1 MFAFK
6 LASSVLVFVAVLG
19 MVGCAGVVGGSL
31 PGSPGAAALLETTP
45 VAIDFGDIATGTTAK
60 QSVSVFNSGP
70 SSVKITAVTAQG
82 TGFSVTAGSL
92 PVSVASGASAHLV
105 VEFSP
110 KADGKVQG
118 QLSIES
124 NAHNSIIVMGLQGT
138 GASKLLDVTPSS
150 AQFGNVPVGTDMSQT
165 IRVRAAAG
173 EVVIDR
179 VTVGGSWFSFSGPHM
194 PVKLSQG
201 QSISLTA
208 AFRPNTVGGASGSIA
223 VESDATDSPLRV
235 PLTGAGVKAMV
246 KLSATP
252 ASLSFGSVKDGTT
265 ETKTVTLK
273 STGNANAD
281 ISHIS
286 ISGSAFKVSGAGTGT
301 ILKPGQT
308 LDLAVTFRPSQSGN
322 IGGTLDIASD
332 ALNSPLRVP
341 LAGSGTTSQTVH
353 SVDLRW
359 SASTSSSVVG
369 YNVYRGGKAAGPY
382 AKLNGTVDSST
393 SYRDTSVSSGH
404 TYYYVV
410 ASVSSKGIQSTF
422 SSAVA
427 VTIP

>member
-1 MFAFK
+1 M
-6 LASSVLVFVAVLG
+6 
-19 MVGCAGVVGGSL
+19 
-31 PGSPGAAALLETTP
+31 
-45 VAIDFGDIATGTTAK
+45 AIDFGYIATGTTAK

-70 SSVKITAVTAQG
+70 SSVKISAVTAQG

-92 PVSVASGASAHLV
+92 PVSVASGASVHFV

-110 KADGKVQG
+110 KADGQDQG

-124 NAHNSIIVMGLQGT
+124 NAHNSIVVMGLQGI
-138 GASKLLDVTPSS
+138 GASKLLDVMPSS

-165 IRVRAAAG
+165 IRVKATAG

-179 VTVGGSWFSFSGPHM
+179 ITVGGSWFSFSGPDM
-194 PVKLSQG
+194 PLKLSQG

-208 AFRPNTVGGASGSIA
+208 AFRPNTVGGAFGSIA
-223 VESDATDSPLRV
+223 VDSDAADSPLRV

-246 KLSATP
+246 KLAATP

-265 ETKTVTLK
+265 ETKTVTLE

-281 ISHIS
+281 ISSVS
-286 ISGSAFKVSGAGTGT
+286 ISGAGFKVSGAGSGT

-308 LDLAVTFRPSQSGN
+308 LYLAVTFRPSQSGN
-322 IGGTLDIASD
+322 TGGALDIASN
-332 ALNSPLRVP
+332 APNSPLRVP
-341 LAGSGTTSQTVH
+341 LAGSGTTSQTAH
-353 SVDLRW
+353 SVDLQW
-359 SASTSSSVVG
+359 NPSSSSSIVG
-369 YNVYRGGKAAGPY
+369 YNVYRGGKSAGPY
-382 AKLNGTVDSST
+382 AKLNGTIDSST
-393 SYRDTSVSSGH
+393 SYRDTSVASGQ

-410 ASVSSKGIQSTF
+410 AAVSSKGIQSTF
-422 SSAVA
+422 SSVVS